1 MITIILNGREDKI
14 DDIQFTYSINGEMKV
29 KQVNSDELWELLQV
43 GNIDDDSCYVRYN
56 KDIHSIRDIFKNE
69 YDELIIRINN

>member
-29 KQVNSDELWELLQV
+29 KQVDNEELWKLLQV

-69 YDELIIRINN
+69 YDELMVRINN

>member
-1 MITIILNGREDKI
+1 MITIILDSKEDKI
-14 DDIQFTYSINGEMKV
+14 DDIQFTYSIEGEIKV
-29 KQVNSDELWELLQV
+29 KKVDGEELWKLLQF

-56 KDIHSIRDIFKNE
+56 KDIHSVRDIFKNE